1 MSFTK
6 PIMSDWILLHRMDIM
21 KSHVNTGNYTQCT
34 KMLDK
39 TTTDLSTL
47 PLRTNLDEVTLSLV
61 EEHLNLAHCLVIL
74 DVPSS
79 AMEVLEEAVCL
90 LEGFQD
96 GMQLAAEILESETAD
111 AKTLGDLDALPF
123 DLRWTIF
130 NILDEITVVT
140 A

>member
-1 MSFTK
+1 
-6 PIMSDWILLHRMDIM
+6 
-21 KSHVNTGNYTQCT
+21 
-34 KMLDK
+34 
-39 TTTDLSTL
+39 
-47 PLRTNLDEVTLSLV
+47 
-61 EEHLNLAHCLVIL
+61 
-74 DVPSS
+74 
-79 AMEVLEEAVCL
+79 MEVLEEAVCL